1 MEEAL
6 EGKRLAEPN
15 IPTALPEKEFSEFS
29 VDVAEFL
36 EQNMGYK
43 SVTTKHVAE
52 NALLYKPPTCHP
64 GTTNSTFYQ

>member
-52 NALLYKPPTCHP
+52 NALLLVNHP
-64 GTTNSTFYQ
+64 YAIQE